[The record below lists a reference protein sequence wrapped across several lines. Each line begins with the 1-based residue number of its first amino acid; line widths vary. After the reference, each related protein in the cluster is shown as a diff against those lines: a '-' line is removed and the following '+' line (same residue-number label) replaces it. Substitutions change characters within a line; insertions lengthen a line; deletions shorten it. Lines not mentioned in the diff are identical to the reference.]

1 MGNPGNPSEVNPLGN
16 PGNPHCVGNPG
27 NPSEVNP
34 LGNPGNPLSVG
45 NVHLTKLLNEQKN
58 TFRKSRIVGNMLI

>member
-1 MGNPGNPSEVNPLGN
+1 MLESRNWSGGFTVVPKPGNPRS
-16 PGNPHCVGNPG
+16 VGNPG

-45 NVHLTKLLNEQKN
+45 IK
-58 TFRKSRIVGNMLI
+58 